1 MSYRNPAQAVDTQTG
16 QHYANLQKTIAG
28 SFGNYANAIGAIG
41 RKKLKDVADAAKR
54 KIKRDNDIKKNTDK
68 GQKDVNRVAK
78 EYTSINFDDAA
89 KMLKESAKLQKDNV
103 SNPTTN
109 QKVSEINLIGDNTE
123 IATTTLFSGRKTY
136 TTASQKPIGT
146 YGALSRFADEDEIYN
161 SDNLYKTSEASLKSK
176 TSAAYAFNESN
187 NLVTTFNVKDSK
199 GNVINYDMSQGPPI
213 MPDIVPDW
221 QKDVDGFIKQGK
233 NSQGFL
239 DLNNPKSDIFK
250 KGKKIYEN
258 GVLIGVMP
266 DTEWFKELIR
276 PAVKANLFGGYTA
289 KEAIM
294 LNNNILNQGKKSS
307 TEPQLLQQDEW
318 LTYDEDDNSAEAVAQ
333 REAKKTI
340 IKNGIQLIVNEAP
353 FLKKMYRYAKQKN
366 TEPAG
371 EVFNTEI
378 VIDGFLDD
386 LEGAYNQAGLGL
398 GDGITIDN
406 SDPDVPVVTQTVSN
420 GKTIVDPKKREKDG
434 VTTYYGGETGFDT
447 KVLDPSTDSGY
458 RLMMRTL
465 IDKNKSFTAEQKRSL
480 QASVNKKGA
489 FKDYQQRKE
498 IKKRTVW
505 FRDNPIEN
513 YKDESE
519 REAAYR
525 NQN

>member
-68 GQKDVNRVAK
+68 GQKDVNKVAI
-78 EYTSINFDDAA
+78 EYTSINFANAGD
-89 KMLKESAKLQKDNV
+89 MLDKSAEIQRKNV
-103 SNPTTN
+103 SDPITN
-109 QKVSEINLIGDNTE
+109 QQVSEISAIGDNTA

-146 YGALSRFADEDEIYN
+146 YGALSRFADEKEIYN
-161 SDNLYKTSEASLKSK
+161 SDNLYKTSEASLKSR
-176 TSAAYAFNESN
+176 TSAMYAFNNSN
-187 NLVTTFNVKDSK
+187 NLVTTFEVKDSK
-199 GNVINYDMSQGPPI
+199 GNVMNYDMSQGPPI

-276 PAVKANLFGGYTA
+276 PAVKANLTGGYTA

-294 LNNNILNQGKKSS
+294 LNNNILNQGVKSS

-318 LTYDEDDNSAEAVAQ
+318 LTYEKDDNSAAAVAQ

-340 IKNGIQLIVNEAP
+340 IENGIQLIVNEAP

-406 SDPDVPVVTQTVSN
+406 SNPDVPVVTQTVSN

-513 YKDESE
+513 YNNESE

-525 NQN
+525 KS